1 MQVLGIQLFIGL
13 IVVVVAVIALSV
25 RVVPHSQQ
33 WVVERFGQRMRV
45 LKPGMSL
52 ILPFADRVRNK
63 VNMVQYLVDIKEG
76 EFVTEDNIAL
86 SLDLT
91 TFMIVYDPIKA
102 SYALSDLPKAVDVV
116 VRTTLRSLIGSLP
129 LDELVNFPHR
139 IEENLR
145 GVINEGIAIWG
156 IAITNMKFGNIKR
169 SYPQYKFEQLDPGT
183 KLLTIAVP
191 GFMDGD
197 LAVELEGSR
206 LIVRG
211 NKQAQ
216 PIVAGKRPI
225 GSAPGFEQQA
235 FERRFQLGEYVEIK
249 GARLA
254 HGLLEIELA
263 RRIPEPISPRKTIG
277 ISGTVAR
284 AAEHKV
290 IKAA

>member
-13 IVVVVAVIALSV
+13 IVVAVAVIALSI

-33 WVVERFGQRMRV
+33 WVVERLGQRMRI
-45 LKPGMSL
+45 LKPGMNL
-52 ILPFADRVRNK
+52 VLPFADRVRHK
-63 VNMVQYLVDIKEG
+63 VNMVQYL
-76 EFVTEDNIAL
+76 DNIAL

-116 VRTTLRSLIGSLP
+116 IRTTLRSLIGSMP
-129 LDELVNFPHR
+129 LDDLVNFPHR

-145 GVINEGIAIWG
+145 TVINEGIATWG

-169 SYPQYKFEQLDPGT
+169 SYPHYKFDQLDPNS

-225 GSAPGFEQQA
+225 GSAPGFEQRE
-235 FERRFQLGEYVEIK
+235 FERRFQLGDYVEIK

-254 HGLLEIELA
+254 HGLLEIEVA
-263 RRIPEPISPRKTIG
+263 RRIPEPISPRKKIG

-284 AAEHKV
+284 AGEQKI

>member
-13 IVVVVAVIALSV
+13 IVAAVAVIALSI

-33 WVVERFGQRMRV
+33 WVVERFGQRMRI
-45 LKPGMSL
+45 LKPGMNL
-52 ILPFADRVRNK
+52 VLPFVERVRHK

-102 SYALSDLPKAVDVV
+102 SYALSDLPKGVDVV
-116 VRTTLRSLIGSLP
+116 IRTTLRSLIGAIP
-129 LDELVNFPHR
+129 LDDLVNFPHR

-145 GVINEGIAIWG
+145 AVINEGIAAWG

-169 SYPQYKFEQLDPGT
+169 SYPHYKFDQMDPNS

-191 GFMDGD
+191 GFMEGD

-211 NKQAQ
+211 NKQMQ

-225 GSAPGFEQQA
+225 GAAPGFEQRE
-235 FERRFQLGEYVEIK
+235 FERRFQLGEYVEIR

-263 RRIPEPISPRKTIG
+263 RRIPEPISPRKKIG
-277 ISGTVAR
+277 ISATLAR
-284 AAEHKV
+284 GVEQKV